1 MTKEERHNLIIQ
13 TLYRQ
18 QSASVGELSELLEVS
33 AVTIRKDLS
42 ELETLKKL
50 YRSHGNAILI
60 NPYIANRTI
69 SEKAKL
75 SSNEKNLIGHY
86 AASLITRDDSIIIA
100 SGTSVLA
107 LANNIEPIHHLTVVT
122 SSLNVAETLG
132 VNEKID
138 LIQLGGSVRPS
149 SLSTVG
155 RAAESQL
162 KEISCSKLFMG
173 VDGFDPCHGIS
184 NTDIREADLI
194 RFMMQAAQQT
204 IVLADST
211 KFGRRGF
218 AKIASLD
225 DVDMLITD
233 SRLSDKAASALE
245 EMGVD
250 LRIVGSV

>member
-60 NPYIANRTI
+60 NPYITNRTI

-86 AASLITRDDSIIIA
+86 AASLIARDDSIIIA

-107 LANNIEPIHHLTVVT
+107 MANNIEPIHHLTVVT
-122 SSLNVAETLG
+122 PSLNVAETLG
-132 VNEKID
+132 VNDKID

-155 RAAESQL
+155 RAAELQL
-162 KEISCSKLFMG
+162 EDISVSKLFIG
-173 VDGFDPCHGIS
+173 VDGFDPSYGIS
-184 NTDIREADLI
+184 NTDLREADLI
-194 RFMMQAAQQT
+194 RAMMKSAQKT

-225 DVDMLITD
+225 DVDILITD
-233 SRLSDKAASALE
+233 GGISEKAVASLE

-250 LRIVGSV
+250 LRIVRNF